1 VIGFLGTDYM
11 KIRDDFKVITD
22 PYSGEDY
29 VVVPPIVPDV
39 AVIHALKGDR
49 HGSLTVLGA
58 RNDRLLATAARKTIA
73 VVEELVES
81 DRVLPGLH
89 EVYVAPIHVDAVVL
103 APGGAH
109 PTECPGRYG
118 IDAAHIMTYMAAA
131 GDEAS
136 FQSYLETYIV
146 GPPDHAAY
154 LEKVGFR
161 IP

>member
-11 KIRDDFKVITD
+11 KIRDDLKVVQD

-29 VVVPPIVPDV
+29 VVVPPVVPDV

-49 HGSLTVLGA
+49 FGGVTVLGA

-73 VVEELVES
+73 VVEELLEP
-81 DRVLPGLH
+81 DEVLPGLQ
-89 EVYVAPIHVDAVVL
+89 EVYVSPIHVDAVVV

-118 IDAAHIMTYMAAA
+118 TDAAHIMTYMAAA
-131 GDEAS
+131 KDEAS
-136 FQSYLETYIV
+136 FRKYLDTYIL
-146 GPPDHAAY
+146 GPADHAAY
-154 LEKVGFR
+154 LDAVGFKA
-161 IP
+161 P